1 MADNNI
7 GECKHPSHQTM
18 DELIGY
24 PSVTI
29 AIDTKNMW
37 LPTKLLLISSL
48 HPCAIINILI
58 S

>member
-7 GECKHPSHQTM
+7 GEYKHPSHQTIN
-18 DELIGY
+18 ELIGY

-37 LPTKLLLISSL
+37 LPTKLIQISSL
-48 HPCAIINILI
+48 HPCAIMNTLI